1 MDKTIKAKKAPK
13 APKVKEIRRNIPA
26 IDISFTIGTVIFSI
40 LFCAVMTYICTWG
53 YYTTIVEAETYTFAS
68 MIEYLTSPKNTP
80 FTTSYI
86 FGGLVLWGTIGFVL
100 SKVIIKAIKYFI
112 NYK

>member
-1 MDKTIKAKKAPK
+1 MAKIKTPK
-13 APKVKEIRRNIPA
+13 APKEVKRNVPA

-40 LFCAVMTYICTWG
+40 LFCLLMTYICTWG

-68 MIEYLTSPKNTP
+68 MLEYLKNPKNLP
-80 FTTSYI
+80 FTSSYV
-86 FGGLVLWGTIGFVL
+86 FGGVVLWGTIGFVL
-100 SKVIIKAIKYFI
+100 SKLIIRAIKYFI